1 MLNNNIEDGFISA
14 FATKKPLEST
24 LSRERAVKEA
34 DKITVPLRSRMR
46 KSRKRCLVP
55 MVIITILILSGLLS
69 AVIFILV
76 NPIQKGGYT
85 FNIHCKKK
93 SDIGLFWMVEFG
105 DLHHIYFKLI
115 ILRQKIID
123 KSWNIGS
130 LLNIHVLYFFSIIFL
145 PNYLICQIGNFL
157 GAQRGSLIY
166 VYEFL

>member
-1 MLNNNIEDGFISA
+1 MLTVTARNKRHTHKSHHPEMLNNNIEDGFISA

-93 SDIGLFWMVEFG
+93 SDIGLFWMCGIWRFAP
-105 DLHHIYFKLI
+105 Y
-115 ILRQKIID
+115 
-123 KSWNIGS
+123 
-130 LLNIHVLYFFSIIFL
+130 IF
-145 PNYLICQIGNFL
+145 
-157 GAQRGSLIY
+157 
-166 VYEFL
+166 